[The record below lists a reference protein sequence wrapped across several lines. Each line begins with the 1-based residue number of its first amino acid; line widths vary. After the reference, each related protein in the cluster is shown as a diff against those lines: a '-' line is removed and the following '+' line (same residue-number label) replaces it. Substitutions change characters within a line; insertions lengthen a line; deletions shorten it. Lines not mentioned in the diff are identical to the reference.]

1 MAAGAGAREAVSAGD
16 PALPAA
22 QPTFSHGCG
31 EAGIFRK
38 KLKGCH
44 AGESLLP
51 LLETLEGAEDI
62 PINIATQHPFEQANI
77 TERVKPSCQSRYEEA
92 PFQHIRES

>member
-1 MAAGAGAREAVSAGD
+1 MQ
-16 PALPAA
+16 A
-22 QPTFSHGCG
+22 QPTLSHGCG

-38 KLKGCH
+38 GLKGRH

-62 PINIATQHPFEQANI
+62 PINTAMQQPL
-77 TERVKPSCQSRYEEA
+77 
-92 PFQHIRES
+92 

>member
-1 MAAGAGAREAVSAGD
+1 MQ
-16 PALPAA
+16 A
-22 QPTFSHGCG
+22 QPTLSHGCG

-38 KLKGCH
+38 GLKGRH

-51 LLETLEGAEDI
+51 LFKTLEGAEDI
-62 PINIATQHPFEQANI
+62 PINIATQHPFAQANI
-77 TERVKPSCQSRYEEA
+77 IERVKPDCQSRHEED